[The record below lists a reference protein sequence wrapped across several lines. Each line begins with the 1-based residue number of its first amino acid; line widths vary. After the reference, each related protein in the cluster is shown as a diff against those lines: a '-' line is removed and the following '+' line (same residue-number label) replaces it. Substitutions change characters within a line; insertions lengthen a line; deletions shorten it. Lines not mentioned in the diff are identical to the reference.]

1 MQLNKVVL
9 VPALIAVAI
18 MSGCG
23 EKHDSNEPN
32 SAAES
37 SAQPTPSQAASE
49 TLSASGSVSQ
59 AQQTSV
65 QQSAVP
71 SAPTPDAEG
80 VVRAHF
86 DELFAVDANG
96 NLTPKV
102 PIDVNGTQMTP
113 GVTFGGGV
121 QFGGFAFSQAV
132 GHDFG
137 VRRLQN
143 GFVQIVKLYN

>member
-1 MQLNKVVL
+1 MQMKKVIL

-23 EKHDSNEPN
+23 DKHDSNEPN
-32 SAAES
+32 SAAGS
-37 SAQPTPSQAASE
+37 PAQPTPSQAASE
-49 TLSASGSVSQ
+49 TPSAGGPVSQ
-59 AQQTSV
+59 AQLASV
-65 QQSAVP
+65 QQPAVP

-80 VVRAHF
+80 LIRARF

-102 PIDVNGTQMTP
+102 PVEVNGTQLTP

-121 QFGGFAFSQAV
+121 QFGNFAFSQAV

-137 VRRLQN
+137 VRRLQS